1 MKKVN
6 WNLEE
11 VKSFSDLTDEEAVMT
26 NGGDDLD
33 FIWWLITTGVG
44 IVNPGLGA
52 GLGLAGIIADAGT
65 ITAGGD
71 LSPEDYIEIGRRQA
85 QHSRRC

>member
-26 NGGDDLD
+26 NGGDDGDIL
-33 FIWWLITTGVG
+33 WWLITVGVG
-44 IVNPGLGA
+44 IVNAPAGA
-52 GLGLAGIIADAGT
+52 ALGLVQLGT
-65 ITAGGD
+65 IEAGGD
-71 LSPEDYIEIGRRQA
+71 LSPEELIEIGRRQA
-85 QHSRRC
+85 QAQYSRRC